1 MSSVVTAV
9 LKATV
14 GLLVSKG
21 RDVAARKLKEGDVMD
36 QKFRGLIVRE
46 IDDIKSTL
54 EGIARKELLASIS
67 FFKEGIEFLYEVF
80 AKVRFSNQVGPLTS
94 QAGQFS
100 STEASSLSKR
110 MRRLELADLNESA
123 SRALANAKERFKDA
137 RREATKAFANQ
148 ALELSDRVLA
158 MQYRVMAI
166 ILETVDNPEDALP
179 ACRVCI
185 EELHN
190 LSAVKECFKVEFEK
204 GLRARLGKDD
214 RRAII
219 STVCHVNRV
228 IYNVTL
234 MVCFGNRELES
245 NCPFVDIGQKNID
258 PLRDTRV
265 AKVLQKQGM
274 GHCCVPWVFGQ
285 EGAEENKLKHPR
297 GIVSNTEGHLLVGD
311 EGDASI
317 KVFDSNMNFL
327 LSFNPKADD
336 TDTKLDI
343 LDVATDVH
351 SNTYVLVG
359 LKKPKGETGYERKVH
374 VFNKAA
380 EPQSKFAV
388 STGVWGW
395 NRLTVSNDKL
405 LVLKSTGDAVD
416 MYNQNGGFV
425 GSFGEGILKKAT
437 DITASTNGRIMIVD
451 KGESCVHLFTEE
463 GEPTTKFNI
472 SSAADL
478 HCRIAWHPAGQHV
491 VIAIKEL
498 GRLDV
503 SLAVYNKDG
512 EFVRSTKLEDRDIM
526 LEGVTVTVEG
536 HIAVA
541 AANLYRNGNVII
553 V

>member
-1 MSSVVTAV
+1 
-9 LKATV
+9 
-14 GLLVSKG
+14 
-21 RDVAARKLKEGDVMD
+21 VAARKLKEGDVTD

-46 IDDIKSTL
+46 IDDIKSKL
-54 EGIARKELLASIS
+54 EGITRKELLASIS

-80 AKVRFSNQVGPLTS
+80 DKVRFRNEVSPLTS
-94 QAGQFS
+94 RVGQS
-100 STEASSLSKR
+100 TSTEASSLSKR

-137 RREATKAFANQ
+137 RREATKAFANE

-166 ILETVDNPEDALP
+166 ILETVDNPDDALP

-204 GLRARLGKDD
+204 GLKARLGKDD

-219 STVCHVNRV
+219 STVCHVNRF
-228 IYNVTL
+228 IYDVTL
-234 MVCFGNRELES
+234 MVCFGNRALET

-258 PLRDTRV
+258 PLRDTRI

-274 GHCCVPWVFGQ
+274 GHCCVPLVFGQ
-285 EGAEENKLKHPR
+285 EGEEEYKLKHPR
-297 GIVSNTEGHLLVGD
+297 GIAANTEGHLLVGD

-317 KVFDSNMNFL
+317 KVFDSNRNFL

-336 TDTKLDI
+336 TVTKLDI
-343 LDVATDVH
+343 LDVATDVDN
-351 SNTYVLVG
+351 NTYVLVG
-359 LKKPKGETGYERKVH
+359 LKKPKGEAGYEREVH

-380 EPQSKFAV
+380 EPRSKFAV
-388 STGVWGW
+388 SAGIWGW
-395 NRLTVSNDKL
+395 NRLTVNNDKL

-416 MYNQNGGFV
+416 MYNQDGGFV
-425 GSFGEGILKKAT
+425 CSFGEGILKKAT
-437 DITASTNGRIMIVD
+437 DITASNDGRIMIVD
-451 KGESCVHLFTEE
+451 KGEACVHLFTEA
-463 GEPTTKFNI
+463 GEPTAKFNI
-472 SSAADL
+472 SSEADL
-478 HCRIAWHPAGQHV
+478 HCRIAFHPAGEHV
-491 VIAIKEL
+491 VVAIKEKD
-498 GRLDV
+498 RLDV

-512 EFVRSTKLEDRDIM
+512 EFVRSIKLEDREIM
-526 LEGVTVTVEG
+526 LEGVTVTMEG

-541 AANLYRNGNVII
+541 VANLYRNGNVFI

>member
-1 MSSVVTAV
+1 MSSVFTAV
-9 LKATV
+9 FKATI

-21 RDVAARKLKEGDVMD
+21 RDVAAQRLKDGDVTD

-46 IDDIKSTL
+46 IDDIKSKL
-54 EGIARKELLASIS
+54 DGIARKELLASIS
-67 FFKEGIEFLYEVF
+67 FFKEGIEFLYQVF
-80 AKVRFSNQVGPLTS
+80 DKVRFRNESGPLTS
-94 QAGQFS
+94 QAGQS
-100 STEASSLSKR
+100 ISTEASALSRR
-110 MRRLELADLNESA
+110 MRRLEVTDLDESA

-166 ILETVDNPEDALP
+166 MLETVDNPEDALP

-185 EELHN
+185 EELHG

-234 MVCFGNRELES
+234 MVCFGNRELHT
-245 NCPFVDIGQKNID
+245 NCPVIDIGQKKVD
-258 PLRDTRV
+258 PLRDARV

-274 GHCCVPWVFGQ
+274 GYCCVPWAFGQ
-285 EGAEENKLKHPR
+285 EGEEQHKLKHPR
-297 GIVSNTEGHLLVGD
+297 GIAANTEGHLIVGD
-311 EGDASI
+311 EGDASV
-317 KVFDSNMNFL
+317 KVFDSNMKFL
-327 LSFNPKADD
+327 HSFYPKTND

-343 LDVATDVH
+343 LDVATDVN

-359 LKKPKGETGYERKVH
+359 LKKPGAETGYEREVH
-374 VFNKAA
+374 VFNKPA
-380 EPQSKFAV
+380 EFLRKFAV
-388 STGVWGW
+388 SPGVWGW
-395 NRLTVSNDKL
+395 NRVAVSCDQL

-416 MYNQNGGFV
+416 VYNLDGEFV
-425 GSFGEGILKKAT
+425 RSFGEGILKKAT
-437 DITASTNGRIMIVD
+437 DITASKDARIIIVD
-451 KGESCVHLFTEE
+451 KEESCVHLFTDE
-463 GEPTTKFNI
+463 GEPMSKFNI
-472 SSAADL
+472 GIGIGIS
-478 HCRIAWHPAGQHV
+478 CRIAFHPAGEHV
-491 VIAIKEL
+491 VVAVKEN

-503 SLAVYNKDG
+503 SLVVYNKDG
-512 EFVRSTKLEDRDIM
+512 DFVHSIQVEDREIV
-526 LEGVTVTVEG
+526 LEGITVATEG

-541 AANLYRNGNVII
+541 VANLYRNGEVI
-553 V
+553 VV

>member
-1 MSSVVTAV
+1 M
-9 LKATV
+9 
-14 GLLVSKG
+14 
-21 RDVAARKLKEGDVMD
+21 
-36 QKFRGLIVRE
+36 
-46 IDDIKSTL
+46 
-54 EGIARKELLASIS
+54 
-67 FFKEGIEFLYEVF
+67 YEVF

-234 MVCFGNRELES
+234 MACFGNRELES
-245 NCPFVDIGQKNID
+245 NCPFVEIGHKNID

-265 AKVLQKQGM
+265 AKVLQQQGM

-285 EGAEENKLKHPR
+285 EGEEENKLKHPR
-297 GIVSNTEGHLLVGD
+297 GIASNTEGHLLVGD

-395 NRLTVSNDKL
+395 NRLTVRNDKL

-478 HCRIAWHPAGQHV
+478 HCRIAWHPAEEHV

>member
-14 GLLVSKG
+14 GLLVTKG
-21 RDVAARKLKEGDVMD
+21 RDVAARKLREGDVTD

-46 IDDIKSTL
+46 IDDIKSKL

-80 AKVRFSNQVGPLTS
+80 DKVRFSSLVGPLTS
-94 QAGQFS
+94 QAGQSS

-110 MRRLELADLNESA
+110 MRRLEIADLNESA
-123 SRALANAKERFKDA
+123 SRTLANAKERFKDA

-158 MQYRVMAI
+158 MQYRVMAV
-166 ILETVDNPEDALP
+166 ILETVDNPGDALP

-190 LSAVKECFKVEFEK
+190 LSAVKECFKVAFQK

-258 PLRDTRV
+258 PLRDARV
-265 AKVLQKQGM
+265 AKVLQEQGM
-274 GHCCVPWVFGQ
+274 GHCCVPWICGQ
-285 EGAEENKLKHPR
+285 ESVEYKLKHPR
-297 GIVSNTEGHLLVGD
+297 GIAANTEGHLLVGD

-317 KVFDSNMNFL
+317 KVFDSTMNFL

-336 TDTKLDI
+336 TDTKLSI
-343 LDVATDVH
+343 LDVATDVD
-351 SNTYVLVG
+351 NNIYVLVG
-359 LKKPKGETGYERKVH
+359 LKKPNGEAGYERKVH

-380 EPQSKFAV
+380 EPQGKFAV
-388 STGVWGW
+388 SAGVWGW

-437 DITASTNGRIMIVD
+437 DITASTDGRIMIVD
-451 KGESCVHLFTEE
+451 KGESCVHLFTEA
-463 GEPTTKFNI
+463 GEPMTKFNI
-472 SSAADL
+472 SSAKDL
-478 HCRIAWHPAGQHV
+478 HCRIAWHPAGEHV
-491 VIAIKEL
+491 VVAIKEI
-498 GRLDV
+498 GKLDV

-512 EFVRSTKLEDRDIM
+512 EFVRSSKLEDKEIM
-526 LEGVTVTVEG
+526 LEGVTVTVDG

-541 AANLYRNGNVII
+541 VANLYRSGNVMI

>member
-9 LKATV
+9 LKATI
-14 GLLVSKG
+14 GLLASKG
-21 RDVAARKLKEGDVMD
+21 RDVAARKLKEGDVTD

-46 IDDIKSTL
+46 IDDIKSKL
-54 EGIARKELLASIS
+54 EGITRKELLASIS

-80 AKVRFSNQVGPLTS
+80 DKVRFRNEVSPLTS
-94 QAGQFS
+94 RAGQS
-100 STEASSLSKR
+100 TSTEASSLSKR

-137 RREATKAFANQ
+137 RREATKAFANE

-166 ILETVDNPEDALP
+166 ILETVDNPDDALP

-204 GLRARLGKDD
+204 GLKARLGKDD

-228 IYNVTL
+228 IYDVTL
-234 MVCFGNRELES
+234 MVCFGNRALET

-258 PLRDTRV
+258 PLRDTKI

-285 EGAEENKLKHPR
+285 EGEEEYKLKHPR
-297 GIVSNTEGHLLVGD
+297 GIAANTEGHLLVGD

-317 KVFDSNMNFL
+317 KVFDSNRNFL
-327 LSFNPKADD
+327 LSFNPRADD
-336 TDTKLDI
+336 TVTKLDI
-343 LDVATDVH
+343 LDVATDVD

-359 LKKPKGETGYERKVH
+359 LKKPKGEAGYQREVH

-388 STGVWGW
+388 SAGIWGW
-395 NRLTVSNDKL
+395 NRLTVNNDKL

-416 MYNQNGGFV
+416 MYNQDGGFV
-425 GSFGEGILKKAT
+425 CSFGEGILKKAT
-437 DITASTNGRIMIVD
+437 DITASNDGRIMIVD
-451 KGESCVHLFTEE
+451 KGEACVHLFTEA
-463 GEPTTKFNI
+463 GEPTAKFNI
-472 SSAADL
+472 SSEADL
-478 HCRIAWHPAGQHV
+478 HCRIAFHPAGEHV
-491 VIAIKEL
+491 VVAIKEKD
-498 GRLDV
+498 RLDV

-512 EFVRSTKLEDRDIM
+512 EFVRSIKLEDREIM
-526 LEGVTVTVEG
+526 LEGVTVTMEG

-541 AANLYRNGNVII
+541 VANLYRNGNVFI

>member
-21 RDVAARKLKEGDVMD
+21 RDVAARKLKEGDVTD

-46 IDDIKSTL
+46 IDDIKSKL

-80 AKVRFSNQVGPLTS
+80 AKVRFSSQVGPTS

-110 MRRLELADLNESA
+110 LRRLELADLNESA

-166 ILETVDNPEDALP
+166 ILETIDNPDDALP

-214 RRAII
+214 RRAIV
-219 STVCHVNRV
+219 STVCQVNRV

-234 MVCFGNRELES
+234 MVCFGNRDLGT
-245 NCPFVDIGQKNID
+245 NCPFVDIGQTNID

-285 EGAEENKLKHPR
+285 EGEEEYKLKHPR
-297 GIVSNTEGHLLVGD
+297 GIAANTEGHLLVGD

-336 TDTKLDI
+336 TDRKLDI
-343 LDVATDVH
+343 LDVATDVD

-359 LKKPKGETGYERKVH
+359 LKKPKGEAGYERKVH

-380 EPQSKFAV
+380 ELQSKFAV
-388 STGVWGW
+388 SPGVWGW
-395 NRLTVSNDKL
+395 NRLTVSNDKV

-416 MYNQNGGFV
+416 IRGGLNSIPESFAFSTILSKFV
-425 GSFGEGILKKAT
+425 VT
-437 DITASTNGRIMIVD
+437 
-451 KGESCVHLFTEE
+451 
-463 GEPTTKFNI
+463 
-472 SSAADL
+472 SS
-478 HCRIAWHPAGQHV
+478 
-491 VIAIKEL
+491 
-498 GRLDV
+498 V
-503 SLAVYNKDG
+503 SLRAQTKRIVKDG
-512 EFVRSTKLEDRDIM
+512 GQL
-526 LEGVTVTVEG
+526 
-536 HIAVA
+536 
-541 AANLYRNGNVII
+541 RNVL
-553 V
+553 